1 MEPQAQSIII
11 QISLAVNCQCAS
23 RWLLIYPPKTHYQ
36 NMSSLDAGNFGS
48 ALPSLTVERH
58 HRRNSA
64 VIEQWKVHSFTWLNF
79 FSWITVGQTVWQLI
93 KYMKGTL
100 SVRFMLC
107 HISNGPPRNHW
118 NQRES
123 NACLRY
129 HTVHRPVISLQT
141 HWSIAQNGLVPI
153 SCLTCTWNDAHPPTW
168 GCFSWTPP
176 AQISPF
182 HFQKRPPLSCLSR
195 VWSLFLFL
203 RIQSR
208 ASLHTLPGHLPILS
222 CLYFT
227 GLRYPERPDIQCV
240 QLWWRKSV
248 WGFCYHVDHIQK
260 KEKKRGEICLN
271 KVERL
276 AKHTW
281 VCLRSL
287 DELIYL
293 DAFNCGVSCRE
304 CTIKINSTRVSWHL
318 HLFPQQVDENLS

>member
-64 VIEQWKVHSFTWLNF
+64 AIEQWKVHSFTWLNF

-93 KYMKGTL
+93 KYMQGTL

-176 AQISPF
+176 Q
-182 HFQKRPPLSCLSR
+182 
-195 VWSLFLFL
+195 
-203 RIQSR
+203 
-208 ASLHTLPGHLPILS
+208 
-222 CLYFT
+222 
-227 GLRYPERPDIQCV
+227 LRYHPFTFKRDRLSLACHESEAYFYFCV
-240 QLWWRKSV
+240 FKAVQVCIVCRAIYQYFLACILLVYDTPSGQTSSAFSCDEESQSEDSV
-248 WGFCYHVDHIQK
+248 TMSTIYK
-260 KEKKRGEICLN
+260 KKKRKEG
-271 KVERL
+271 KYV
-276 AKHTW
+276 
-281 VCLRSL
+281 
-287 DELIYL
+287 
-293 DAFNCGVSCRE
+293 
-304 CTIKINSTRVSWHL
+304 
-318 HLFPQQVDENLS
+318 